1 MSELTNHKRV
11 AIPRTLNRRPKY
23 KGWPVPYTVLVGADG
38 VPDFRVNDTV
48 ARHRAAVEKLCA
60 LCGGKLPP
68 NWSAFVGGPLCE
80 ANHLFVDG
88 PMHEVCARYALT
100 ICPYLVGS
108 KGHAME
114 EATRRRHAL
123 SPDLTIL
130 TDEKVSDQR
139 PDRMGLFLTREWRYG
154 RIDGLGD
161 DTYFQVPEF
170 AIKEWYA

>member
-1 MSELTNHKRV
+1 
-11 AIPRTLNRRPKY
+11 
-23 KGWPVPYTVLVGADG
+23 
-38 VPDFRVNDTV
+38 
-48 ARHRAAVEKLCA
+48 
-60 LCGGKLPP
+60 
-68 NWSAFVGGPLCE
+68 
-80 ANHLFVDG
+80 
-88 PMHEVCARYALT
+88 MHEVCARYALT

-114 EATRRRHAL
+114 EATRRRHAS